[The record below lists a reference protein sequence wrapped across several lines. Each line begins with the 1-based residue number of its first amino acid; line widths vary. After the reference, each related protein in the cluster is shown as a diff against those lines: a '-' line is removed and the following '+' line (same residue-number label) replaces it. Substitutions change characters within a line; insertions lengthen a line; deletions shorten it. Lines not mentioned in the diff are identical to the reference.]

1 MRHLIHRLNPGDY
14 DTSHTLVI
22 RKVKPSSASDIWRH
36 KQGTL
41 RRYGLPNGR
50 DHTAECMCRKRKD
63 KSMPKIATIK
73 VGTRNRAKSASRV
86 EFLFD
91 WAELFDTDGDYYQP
105 MVSKG
110 IVLTE
115 GEDYIITD
123 ADGNP
128 ISLKS
133 GPEKVRREVIRHVV
147 DNLNCPV
154 SVKVP
159 ETGQNVSTA
168 DRKWVMFRPRIDVPF
183 TSENARAEYLDKNG
197 ITTTSDS
204 LANGSESE
212 EE

>member
-1 MRHLIHRLNPGDY
+1 MRRLVHRLNPNDY

-73 VGTRNRAKSASRV
+73 VGTRNRSKSASRV
-86 EFLFD
+86 DFLFD
-91 WAELFDTDGDYYQP
+91 WAELFDAEGDFYAP
-105 MVSKG
+105 MISKG

-115 GEDYIITD
+115 GEDYRITD
-123 ADGNP
+123 AEGNV

-133 GPEKVRREVIRHVV
+133 GPEKVRREIIRQVV

-159 ETGQNVSTA
+159 ETGQNVSTSE
-168 DRKWVMFRPRIDVPF
+168 RNWVMFRPRVDVPF
-183 TSENARAEYLDKNG
+183 TSDEARNEYLEKNG
-197 ITTTSDS
+197 ITSVVAS
-204 LANGSESE
+204 GAESE